1 MRSLE
6 LNYEK
11 AKILIRELNEKL
23 ASATDRANES
33 EARLAKYVAKNGGK
47 NVEQDEKSSPKQPK
61 VIRCVKM
68 RRAFSLWLHS
78 NLG

>member
-1 MRSLE
+1 MRSQE

-33 EARLAKYVAKNGGK
+33 EARLAKHVVKY
-47 NVEQDEKSSPKQPK
+47 VEQDEKTSPKQPK
-61 VIRCVKM
+61 VSRCVKM
-68 RRAFSLWLHS
+68 RRVFSLWFHS
-78 NLG
+78 YLGFNPN